1 VKRHRDGDGGPIF
14 LRLHDSMAAALANRN
29 KSVLS
34 SIFETSVPERT
45 RSLPNRHLD
54 LRDKNFAV
62 QAACD
67 L

>member
-1 VKRHRDGDGGPIF
+1 
-14 LRLHDSMAAALANRN
+14 MAAALANRN